1 MISAFFIG
9 RYIDAYQSLI
19 GGSYYEYTLTDDMLT
34 AINKSGLRI
43 SGNAYTLTN
52 VDIIDP
58 AKEYTIISQ
67 YDEADIKAWEPGE
80 TPKLGM
86 TITNIE
92 TIPVTTT
99 YKVTIL
105 RDMVDDDT
113 QTHSVYQTYQQEV
126 TLEAGETQHVDLLFD
141 NLTAAGFYKLTAN
154 VNNNDVCS
162 YNIGYNPT
170 DIVSESTAPADFWT
184 YWNNAKKELATV
196 EPDIQLE
203 ELTDPSN
210 SRAFYS
216 IDGST
221 TGISGITNAA
231 QADNTIYFSISG
243 MKTTK
248 PQKGIYI
255 HNGKKVVLK

>member
-113 QTHSVYQTYQQEV
+113 QTHSCW
-126 TLEAGETQHVDLLFD
+126 LL
-141 NLTAAGFYKLTAN
+141 
-154 VNNNDVCS
+154 
-162 YNIGYNPT
+162 
-170 DIVSESTAPADFWT
+170 
-184 YWNNAKKELATV
+184 
-196 EPDIQLE
+196 
-203 ELTDPSN
+203 
-210 SRAFYS
+210 
-216 IDGST
+216 
-221 TGISGITNAA
+221 
-231 QADNTIYFSISG
+231 
-243 MKTTK
+243 
-248 PQKGIYI
+248 
-255 HNGKKVVLK
+255 

>member
-1 MISAFFIG
+1 MM
-9 RYIDAYQSLI
+9 
-19 GGSYYEYTLTDDMLT
+19 TL
-34 AINKSGLRI
+34 R
-43 SGNAYTLTN
+43 
-52 VDIIDP
+52 
-58 AKEYTIISQ
+58 
-67 YDEADIKAWEPGE
+67 
-80 TPKLGM
+80 
-86 TITNIE
+86 
-92 TIPVTTT
+92 
-99 YKVTIL
+99 
-105 RDMVDDDT
+105 
-113 QTHSVYQTYQQEV
+113 
-126 TLEAGETQHVDLLFD
+126 
-141 NLTAAGFYKLTAN
+141 LTAAGFYKLTAN

-162 YNIGYNPT
+162 YNIGYNST

-221 TGISGITNAA
+221 TGINGITNAA